1 LQHDRIASHLRITFT
16 YDRIILP
23 NEHWTPP
30 CALRDNRLTQFARS
44 DRPFRCIR
52 ADHALRHW
60 SRGAEGKESMDF
72 RARHWRYGLLI
83 GTAFVAGAAL
93 GPSLGSL
100 GSAFAQDSSRT
111 DMYQM
116 LKVFGDVMQRVRAE
130 YVDPVDDKDLIENS
144 INGMLTGLDPHSSY
158 MNAKAFKDMQI
169 QTKGEFGG
177 LGIEV
182 NEDKGIIKVV
192 SPIDDTPAARAG
204 IKPGDIITA
213 LDGKTLMGMSLNDA
227 VDRMRG
233 PPNSKIQ
240 LTIKRQ
246 NVDKP
251 IEVSLIREIIHIQVV
266 KSRMEPNDIGYVR
279 LSQFTEQADAGIK
292 QAVKNLRAQNGG
304 KLRGLVLDL
313 RNNPGGLLDQAVSVS
328 SDFIDQGEIVST
340 RARHPEDSQRW
351 DAKGEDIL
359 HGAPLVVLINGGSA
373 SASEIVSGALQDHRR
388 AILLGTRSFG
398 KGSVQTVIPLPGN
411 GAMRL
416 TTARYY
422 TPSGRSIQGLG
433 IIPDVPVQETAEERP
448 TFGGERESDYNKVL
462 TNQGGTG
469 AQALP
474 PRTDLPAIA
483 KQIPD
488 KPPADF
494 PKFDAAKPDNTDF
507 QLLQA
512 VSLVQAMAAQ
522 KSASA
527 N

>member
-1 LQHDRIASHLRITFT
+1 M
-16 YDRIILP
+16 
-23 NEHWTPP
+23 E
-30 CALRDNRLTQFARS
+30 
-44 DRPFRCIR
+44 
-52 ADHALRHW
+52 
-60 SRGAEGKESMDF
+60 F
-72 RARHWRYGLLI
+72 RARRWRYGLLL

-93 GPSLGSL
+93 GPTLGSL

-158 MNAKAFKDMQI
+158 MNAKAFRDMQI

-213 LDGKTLMGMSLNDA
+213 LDGKTLIGMTLNDA
-227 VDRMRG
+227 VDKMRG
-233 PPNSKIQ
+233 PPNSKIV

-246 NVDKP
+246 NIDKP
-251 IEVSLIREIIHIQVV
+251 IEVSLVRETIHIQVV

-292 QAVKNLRAQNGG
+292 QAVKNLKQQNGG

-388 AILLGTRSFG
+388 AILVGTRSFG

-422 TPSGRSIQGLG
+422 TPSGRSIQALG
-433 IIPDVPVQETAEERP
+433 ITPDVPVQETAEERP
-448 TFGGERESDYNKVL
+448 NFGGERESDYNKVL

-469 AQALP
+469 PQALP
-474 PRTDLPAIA
+474 PRTDLPPIA

-488 KPPADF
+488 KPAADF
-494 PKFDAAKPDNTDF
+494 PKFDPAKPDATDF
-507 QLLQA
+507 QLQQA
-512 VSLVQAMAAQ
+512 LVLAQAMAAQ

>member
-1 LQHDRIASHLRITFT
+1 
-16 YDRIILP
+16 
-23 NEHWTPP
+23 
-30 CALRDNRLTQFARS
+30 
-44 DRPFRCIR
+44 
-52 ADHALRHW
+52 
-60 SRGAEGKESMDF
+60 MDF
-72 RARHWRYGLLI
+72 RARHWRYGLLV
-83 GTAFVAGAAL
+83 GTAFLAGTAF
-93 GPSLGSL
+93 GPGIGSL
-100 GSAFAQDSSRT
+100 GRAFAQDSSRT

-130 YVDPVDDKDLIENS
+130 YVDPVDDKDLIENA

-158 MNAKAFKDMQI
+158 MNAKAFRDMQI

-182 NEDKGIIKVV
+182 NEDKGVIKVV

-213 LDGKTLMGMSLNDA
+213 LDGKTLIGMTLNDA
-227 VDRMRG
+227 VDKMRG
-233 PPNSKIQ
+233 PPNSKIV

-246 NVDKP
+246 SLDKP
-251 IEVSLIREIIHIQVV
+251 IEVSLIRETIHIQVV
-266 KSRMEPNDIGYVR
+266 KSRMEPDDIGYVR
-279 LSQFTEQADAGIK
+279 LSQFTEQADAGIR
-292 QAVKNLRAQNGG
+292 QAIRNLKAQCGG
-304 KLRGLVLDL
+304 KLRGLILDL
-313 RNNPGGLLDQAVSVS
+313 RNNPGGLLDQAVAVS

-422 TPSGRSIQGLG
+422 TPSGRSIQALG
-433 IIPDVPVQETAEERP
+433 ITPDVRVQESIEDHP
-448 TFGGERESDYNKVL
+448 SFGGEREADYNRVL

-469 AQALP
+469 ALALP
-474 PRTDLPAIA
+474 PRTDLPPIA
-483 KQIPD
+483 RQIPE
-488 KPPADF
+488 KPPENF
-494 PKFDAAKPDNTDF
+494 PKFDLAKPDQTDF
-507 QLLQA
+507 QLQQA
-512 VSLVQAMAAQ
+512 VALAQAMAAQ

>member
-1 LQHDRIASHLRITFT
+1 
-16 YDRIILP
+16 
-23 NEHWTPP
+23 
-30 CALRDNRLTQFARS
+30 LRDNVTIQLARGRS
-44 DRPFRCIR
+44 AFPMYKGLLC
-52 ADHALRHW
+52 APEW

-72 RARHWRYGLLI
+72 RARPWRYGLLI

-130 YVDPVDDKDLIENS
+130 YVEPVDDKDLIENA

-213 LDGKTLMGMSLNDA
+213 LDGKTLIGMTLNDA

-233 PPNSKIQ
+233 PPNSKIV
-240 LTIKRQ
+240 LTLKRQ
-246 NVDKP
+246 NIDKP
-251 IEVSLIREIIHIQVV
+251 IEVSLIRETIHIQVV
-266 KSRMEPNDIGYVR
+266 KSRMEADDIGYVR

-292 QAVKNLRAQNGG
+292 QAVKALRQQNGG

-351 DAKGEDIL
+351 DAKGDDL
-359 HGAPLVVLINGGSA
+359 LQGAPMVVLINGGSA

-388 AILLGTRSFG
+388 AILVGTPSFG

-433 IIPDVPVQETAEERP
+433 ITPDVPVQETAEDHAN
-448 TFGGERESDYNKVL
+448 FGGEREADYNKVL

-469 AQALP
+469 PQALP
-474 PRTDLPAIA
+474 ARTDLPPIA
-483 KQIPD
+483 KQIPE
-488 KPPADF
+488 KPPQDF
-494 PKFDAAKPDNTDF
+494 PKFDAAKPDETDF
-507 QLLQA
+507 QLQQA
-512 VSLVQAMAAQ
+512 VVLAQAMAAQ

>member
-1 LQHDRIASHLRITFT
+1 
-16 YDRIILP
+16 
-23 NEHWTPP
+23 
-30 CALRDNRLTQFARS
+30 
-44 DRPFRCIR
+44 
-52 ADHALRHW
+52 
-60 SRGAEGKESMDF
+60 MDF

-83 GTAFVAGAAL
+83 GTAFVAGVAFGPNL
-93 GPSLGSL
+93 GAL
-100 GSAFAQDSSRT
+100 GSAFAQDSSHT

-116 LKVFGDVMQRVRAE
+116 LKVFGDVMQRVRAD
-130 YVDPVDDKDLIENS
+130 YVDPVDDKDLVENA

-192 SPIDDTPAARAG
+192 SPIDDTPAAKAG

-213 LDGKTLMGMSLNDA
+213 LDGKTLIGMSLNDA
-227 VDRMRG
+227 VDKMRG
-233 PPNSKIQ
+233 PPNSKIE

-251 IEVSLIREIIHIQVV
+251 IELSLMREIIKIQVV

-279 LSQFTEQADAGIK
+279 LTQFTEQADSGIR
-292 QAVKNLRAQNGG
+292 QAVKALQQQDGG
-304 KLRGLVLDL
+304 KLRGLILDL

-351 DAKGEDIL
+351 DAKGDDIL
-359 HGAPLVVLINGGSA
+359 HGAPMVVLINGGSA

-398 KGSVQTVIPLPGN
+398 KGSVQTVIPLPGD

-422 TPSGRSIQGLG
+422 TPSGRSIQALG
-433 IIPDVPVQETAEERP
+433 ITPEVPVQETAEARP
-448 TFGGERESDYNKVL
+448 SFGGEHEADYNKIL

-469 AQALP
+469 ADALP
-474 PRTDLPAIA
+474 PRTDLPPIA
-483 KQIPD
+483 KQIPE

-494 PKFDAAKPDNTDF
+494 PKFDPAKPDATDF
-507 QLLQA
+507 QLQQG
-512 VSLVQAMAAQ
+512 LVLAEAMAAQ